1 MKTQSQI
8 STERVE
14 YEISAFYNP
23 MVWLSPRRLCDALDG
38 FQRGDIAAAAR
49 IFEAI
54 SRRDDMTRT
63 VVAKRHGSIAKL
75 DWEIVG
81 VGDDKAASEKQTQV
95 LTDFFNSLEVTH
107 AIDRNKRGCVPML
120 VRQMMLAVDNKFS
133 VHEIIWKPSPKGLSA
148 ELRFVPLWFFENRTG
163 KLQFLERQGASNGVP
178 MENRDWLVCV
188 AEVALMEP
196 TSVIYYAKNGG
207 WKNWLVFADRY
218 GFPLIKGKCDAPFGS
233 KEYNDYFAA
242 LQKFRNGYA
251 LLLSGGADAE
261 LLQANGAGA
270 PFERLVA
277 NADRA
282 IAALWRGS
290 DLGTLSSQNGAG
302 ASLQGDETSV
312 LEEDD
317 AQMIEEAIEHNLS
330 QYVLE
335 YYFGADVVPAAK
347 FILHRTDKTNIKE
360 YLDVTERC
368 ARLGVLAAKSDVR
381 QTCRIAE
388 ATDGEELVEVPDT
401 GAGAGFSMPAA
412 NSRDEYADIDELS
425 SAMSEGKKKFL
436 DELDRIEAL
445 TDVVERADAI
455 ANLETNIGK
464 YFDGGDAEAN
474 AMMKILQRRLT
485 NEK

>member
-8 STERVE
+8 STERGE

-38 FQRGDIAAAAR
+38 FQRGDIAAVAR

-207 WKNWLVFADRY
+207 
-218 GFPLIKGKCDAPFGS
+218 
-233 KEYNDYFAA
+233 
-242 LQKFRNGYA
+242 
-251 LLLSGGADAE
+251 
-261 LLQANGAGA
+261 
-270 PFERLVA
+270 
-277 NADRA
+277 
-282 IAALWRGS
+282 
-290 DLGTLSSQNGAG
+290 
-302 ASLQGDETSV
+302 
-312 LEEDD
+312 
-317 AQMIEEAIEHNLS
+317 
-330 QYVLE
+330 
-335 YYFGADVVPAAK
+335 
-347 FILHRTDKTNIKE
+347 
-360 YLDVTERC
+360 
-368 ARLGVLAAKSDVR
+368 
-381 QTCRIAE
+381 
-388 ATDGEELVEVPDT
+388 
-401 GAGAGFSMPAA
+401 
-412 NSRDEYADIDELS
+412 
-425 SAMSEGKKKFL
+425 
-436 DELDRIEAL
+436 
-445 TDVVERADAI
+445 
-455 ANLETNIGK
+455 
-464 YFDGGDAEAN
+464 
-474 AMMKILQRRLT
+474 
-485 NEK
+485 